1 MTEHSAPSEWYNE
14 QVSHF
19 IHIVFN
25 RGSLRVLKKTQ
36 GEWDMSRFLREGN
49 EHDARADFSTAC
61 M

>member
-25 RGSLRVLKKTQ
+25 RGSPCFKKDT